1 MYILLDL
8 LLVLILALFA
18 IHGLRR
24 GFVKT
29 VLSSV
34 RLLIAVLLT
43 YLFAPYVTDFV
54 HEHFL
59 NGSNS
64 RLAELASDAM
74 AVVVGYALTFLV
86 AYLLLTLVIWLI
98 GKVASLPVLKQC
110 DKLLGLLLGLL
121 SGVVVACL
129 VATLLWAL
137 TYASGDLD
145 IYEKTTLMKF
155 FKELNIFKFVI
166 ETLL

>member
-8 LLVLILALFA
+8 LLVVIVALFA

-24 GFVKT
+24 GLVKT

-34 RLLIAVLLT
+34 RLLIAVLLA
-43 YLFAPYVTDFV
+43 YLFGPYMTDLV
-54 HEHFL
+54 HDHFL
-59 NGSNS
+59 NDSDGL
-64 RLAELASDAM
+64 LAELASEAL
-74 AVVVGYALTFLV
+74 AVVIGYALTFLV

-98 GKVASLPVLKQC
+98 GKLASLPVLKQC

-121 SGVVVACL
+121 SGIVVACL
-129 VATLLWAL
+129 AATLLWAL

>member
-8 LLVLILALFA
+8 LLLVILVLFA

-24 GFVKT
+24 GFLKT

-34 RLLIAVLLT
+34 RLLVSVLLA
-43 YLFAPYVTDFV
+43 YLFGPHMTDLVQNDLLSDSEGF
-54 HEHFL
+54 
-59 NGSNS
+59 
-64 RLAELASDAM
+64 LAELASDAL

-121 SGVVVACL
+121 SGAVVACL

-155 FKELNIFKFVI
+155 FKELNIFQFVI
-166 ETLL
+166 KTLR